1 MFQSMVEPY
10 TGVKRCLWKRIL
22 HQITFAS
29 RSASS
34 LLQVISFF
42 WQAKT
47 QFLQDYFNQQQF
59 QSVDITICVFLINII
74 IYIYA
79 TYIYIY
85 MLHTH
90 AYIYICSVPIFGGP
104 NIVIFCLTNQ
114 LRSVGL
120 GLKEF
125 LFRVLVDLMKCG
137 LQHRESNWYLTWF
150 NGI

>member
-74 IYIYA
+74 IYIYIC
-79 TYIYIY
+79 YIYIY

-90 AYIYICSVPIFGGP
+90 AYIYIYMFRPHFWWAKHRHILFNKPTS
-104 NIVIFCLTNQ
+104 
-114 LRSVGL
+114 LRWPWLERIS
-120 GLKEF
+120 
-125 LFRVLVDLMKCG
+125 
-137 LQHRESNWYLTWF
+137 LQSPR
-150 NGI
+150 